1 MIWWLTHSKRL
12 NSEKAKLTEID
23 ETSGWLTINHW
34 YANKEFSMCVDFEV
48 NHYGEVYQFEM
59 IYPSVFPDAPPMIFT
74 RDKKRISG
82 HQYGAEGE
90 LCLEYRPDNWN
101 PLLTGADM
109 VTSCYKLIRVEHP
122 SEDTV
127 VHAQSAHIVSL
138 GRDLRSASLRFLLT
152 STDIETLDSMVEN
165 NPESMQILQRS
176 DSLPFVASLS
186 YIGSEDTP
194 IWVSDLVVSEGM
206 YNKDGIVV
214 RVPEVGQEN
223 LKLSELCAIL
233 DSVGLTEIRI
243 DLFDTD
249 ENAWLL
255 IGDNSDW
262 RLFWICGDNDDRKI
276 FQYKTVLIPEKVQ
289 RLPQKFRVLI
299 DKKVGIVGCGSI
311 GSKIAASLSRS
322 GVGNLI
328 LIDADI
334 FFPGNVSRNELTLD
348 DIGVHKALA
357 LKDRL
362 LRINPKCDVK
372 TLRILLGSQESSSTM
387 TVALEE
393 LRDCDLVIDA
403 SADPTAFNMVASVS
417 CRSKLPMVWC
427 QLFAGG
433 VGGFV
438 ARARPNLDPTPQA
451 IRDQIQVW
459 CEDQN
464 VEWLGEEGSIDYE
477 YRDGER
483 KPLIADDSEVAVIAA
498 HATRFATDIL
508 TEPDTSIFPA
518 SAYLIGLS
526 EQWIF
531 NEPFD
536 TAPIELIPA
545 GDWGEVMDP
554 LTHEEMVA
562 LLKEHFKFEERQDEV
577 VDAE

>member
-1 MIWWLTHSKRL
+1 MIWWLTHNKRL
-12 NSEKAKLTEID
+12 NSEKAKLAEID
-23 ETSGWLTINHW
+23 ETSDWLTINHW
-34 YANKEFSMCVDFEV
+34 YANKEFSMCADFEV
-48 NHYGEVYQFEM
+48 NHYGEVYQFEI

-74 RDKKRISG
+74 KDKKRVSG

-90 LCLEYRPDNWN
+90 LCLEHRPDNWN

-109 VTSCYKLIRVEHP
+109 VTSCYKLIRDEHP
-122 SEDTV
+122 SKDTI
-127 VHAQSAHIVSL
+127 VHAQSAHTVSL
-138 GRDLRSASLRFLLT
+138 GRDLRSANLRFLLT
-152 STDIETLDSMVEN
+152 STDIKTLDSMVES

-176 DSLPFVASLS
+176 DSLPFIASLS

-206 YNKDGIVV
+206 SNKDGIVV
-214 RVPEVGQEN
+214 RVPKVGKEN

-233 DSVGLTEIRI
+233 DSAGLTEMRKDLI
-243 DLFDTD
+243 DKD

-255 IGDNSDW
+255 IGDDSDW
-262 RLFWICGDNDDRKI
+262 RLFWIYGENNDRKI
-276 FQYKTVLIPEKVQ
+276 LHYKTVLIPEKVQ
-289 RLPQKFRVLI
+289 RLPPKFRVLI
-299 DKKVGIVGCGSI
+299 DKKVGVVGCGSI

-322 GVGNLI
+322 GVGNLM
-328 LIDADI
+328 LVDADV
-334 FFPGNVSRNELTLD
+334 FFPGNICRNELTLD
-348 DIGVHKALA
+348 DIGVHKASA

-372 TLRILLGSQESSSTM
+372 TLRISLGGQESSSTM
-387 TVALEE
+387 TVALEA
-393 LRDCDLVIDA
+393 LKDCDLVIDA
-403 SADPTAFNMVASVS
+403 SADPTAFNMIASVS
-417 CRSKLPMVWC
+417 CRSKVPMVWC
-427 QLFAGG
+427 QLFVGG
-433 VGGFV
+433 VGGFI

-451 IRDQIQVW
+451 IRNQIEVW

-483 KPLIADDSEVAVIAA
+483 KPFIADDSEVAVIAA

-508 TEPDTSIFPA
+508 TGPGASIFPA

-526 EQWIF
+526 AQWIF
-531 NEPFD
+531 DQPFD
-536 TAPIELIPA
+536 TAPIELVPA

-554 LTHEEMVA
+554 LTPEEMVA
-562 LLKEHFKFEERQDEV
+562 LLKENFNFEERQDEV
-577 VDAE
+577 VDPE